1 VSDTSGVGHSRPRV
15 LFVGRTRYRLPLEGP
30 LARKW
35 DALADVFDLRVLAS
49 GSGHD
54 PRFALIGRRPLDGP
68 HFYATLP
75 LRVAYELRRFRP
87 HAVIAQSPF
96 EAALS
101 ILALRSTGS
110 RAKLVIEIHGDWHTA
125 TRLYGSPARILL
137 APLADRTALWALRR
151 ADAIRAVSQFTAE
164 LVREAGREAD
174 AVFTAYTDLGVFAGP
189 VEPVPVEPNV
199 LFVGVLERYK
209 DVEGLAAAWR
219 ELARRL
225 PEARL
230 HVVGNGRQVEVAEAL
245 QREGVR
251 WDRRLGQAEVAAALD
266 ESRALVLPSAS
277 EGLPRIAV
285 EAFLRGRPVVATR
298 AGGTPEIVQ
307 HEVTGL
313 LVERG
318 DPAALADALE
328 RVLRDRELAQRLGD
342 AAYAAATRFL
352 TTPEDFAAAFRK
364 LVDSVLAP

>member
-1 VSDTSGVGHSRPRV
+1 MKPRV

-49 GSGHD
+49 GTGRD
-54 PRFALIGRRPLDGP
+54 PRFVLVRPRPLDGP
-68 HFYATLP
+68 LFYATLP
-75 LRVAYELRRFRP
+75 FHVARELRRFRP
-87 HAVIAQSPF
+87 DVVVAQSPF
-96 EAALS
+96 EAALAE
-101 ILALRSTGS
+101 LALPTTRSS
-110 RAKLVIEIHGDWHTA
+110 AKLVVEIHGDWHTS
-125 TRLYGSPARILL
+125 TRLYGSPARLL
-137 APLADRTALWALRR
+137 VARLADRIALWALRR
-151 ADAIRAVSQFTAE
+151 ADAIRAVSQFTAS

-174 AVFTAYTDLGVFAGP
+174 AVFTAYTDLSVFAGP
-189 VEPVPVEPNV
+189 VAPVPAEPNL

-219 ELARRL
+219 QLSQRL

-230 HVVGNGRQVEVAEAL
+230 RVVGNGRQVEVAEAL
-245 QREGVR
+245 QREGAR
-251 WDRRLGQAEVAAALD
+251 WDRRLEQPEVAHALD
-266 ESRALVLPSAS
+266 EARALVLPSAS

-298 AGGTPEIVQ
+298 AGGTPEIVE

-318 DPAALADALE
+318 DSAALADALE
-328 RVLRDRELAQRLGD
+328 RILRDRELAQRLGD
-342 AAYAAATRFL
+342 AAHVSASRFL
-352 TTPEDFAAAFRK
+352 TTPEDFAASFRR
-364 LVDSVLAP
+364 LVDAVLRP